1 MERAI
6 IHIAGRVQGVGFR
19 SYVIHRARPK
29 KLCGYVQNLP
39 DGRVRVEVEGERTA
53 IEALIEELKRGP
65 GRVSELHV
73 IWREFRGEYQD
84 FSVRY

>member
-1 MERAI
+1 
-6 IHIAGRVQGVGFR
+6 VQGVGFR
-19 SYVIHRARPK
+19 NYAIHCARPK

-39 DGRVRVEVEGERTA
+39 DGRVLVEVEGERTQ

-65 GRVSELHV
+65 GRVADIQV
-73 IWREFRGEYQD
+73 IWSQFKGEYDD

>member
-1 MERAI
+1 VERAI
-6 IHIAGRVQGVGFR
+6 IYITGRVQGVGFR
-19 SYVIHRARPK
+19 NYAIHCARPK

-39 DGRVRVEVEGERTA
+39 DGRVLVEVEGERTQ

-65 GRVSELHV
+65 GRVADIQV
-73 IWREFRGEYQD
+73 IWSQFKGEYDD